1 MGLRGSPFLG
11 DGFILSPRLQVEESH
26 HSDDGVCPFEG
37 LLSGFGAWDS
47 ETHPMGV
54 CVCGVSYLPR
64 EAGILSPLGMA
75 VEDFT
80 LGGGFY
86 QGWD

>member
-1 MGLRGSPFLG
+1 MVLSSLPGYKWRSLIIVMMGFALLRAYCLDLG
-11 DGFILSPRLQVEESH
+11 PGTQKPTL
-26 HSDDGVCPFEG
+26 
-37 LLSGFGAWDS
+37 W
-47 ETHPMGV
+47 V
-54 CVCGVSYLPR
+54 CVCGGVSYLPR